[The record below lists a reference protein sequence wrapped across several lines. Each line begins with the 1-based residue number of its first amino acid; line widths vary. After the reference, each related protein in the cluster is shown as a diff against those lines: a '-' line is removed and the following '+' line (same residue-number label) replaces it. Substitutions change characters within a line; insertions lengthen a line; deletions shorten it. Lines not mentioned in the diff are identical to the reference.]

1 LNLSQSGVGSRYR
14 SGAGWTLTGR
24 YVLKST
30 GIWQSEHHPATAI
43 IACDMPPTLSALA
56 RPNPVAPSA
65 HRFTG
70 LSLGA
75 NLTSPLAR
83 PDLRQHPSGTEPAR
97 KNSSVLRKK
106 PLAVLAVGLQTTFIH
121 RLQSIGLRLTFAS
134 PAQFS
139 VAGLGSPP
147 LPRPN
152 VWASIADGKSGS

>member
-1 LNLSQSGVGSRYR
+1 
-14 SGAGWTLTGR
+14 
-24 YVLKST
+24 
-30 GIWQSEHHPATAI
+30 
-43 IACDMPPTLSALA
+43 MP
-56 RPNPVAPSA
+56 PVAPSA

-134 PAQFS
+134 PLNSQLRAS
-139 VAGLGSPP
+139 GLLRSPSHC
-147 LPRPN
+147 LGEYCGWQKRQL
-152 VWASIADGKSGS
+152 I